1 MITHAKMY
9 FSKLCHLW
17 HGRSWARSMTKT
29 YQKASGLINKPPATR
44 LTRSTETFLDL
55 WFHSV
60 WLLWSAKSKQGWS
73 RASSRGFELYRGPP
87 TGIVCQSESRLTSEG
102 VCSLT
107 RGGLLLSVIP
117 LSERSWEEALVADCR
132 AEPLG
137 KRFSISGDKTTL
149 SALCSHL
156 APFSISI
163 FTSRSVFKEQKRQ
176 RQKE

>member
-1 MITHAKMY
+1 
-9 FSKLCHLW
+9 
-17 HGRSWARSMTKT
+17 MTKT
-29 YQKASGLINKPPATR
+29 YQKASGLINKPPAAR

-73 RASSRGFELYRGPP
+73 RAGSRGFELYRGPP

-156 APFSISI
+156 APFFNFNFHVSQCFQGTKAAKTKGIN
-163 FTSRSVFKEQKRQ
+163 
-176 RQKE
+176 

>member
-1 MITHAKMY
+1 
-9 FSKLCHLW
+9 
-17 HGRSWARSMTKT
+17 MTKT
-29 YQKASGLINKPPATR
+29 YQKASGLINKPPAAR
-44 LTRSTETFLDL
+44 LTRSSETFLDL

-73 RASSRGFELYRGPP
+73 HAGSQGFELYWGPP

-132 AEPLG
+132 ADLWENG
-137 KRFSISGDKTTL
+137 FDKRRQNNPVGFVL
-149 SALCSHL
+149 
-156 APFSISI
+156 
-163 FTSRSVFKEQKRQ
+163 TSRPVFNFNFHVSWCFEGTKAVKT
-176 RQKE
+176 KGIN